1 MTIQEHYKVEGE
13 NNENN
18 DGWLIVSSEGGVVY
32 DFLSEFDAK
41 LICAISND
49 LLAQGIDPDFDDV
62 EADYRWQ
69 MYRRIEKLEEQLKK
83 LQK

>member
-1 MTIQEHYKVEGE
+1 MTTHEHYKVEGE
-13 NNENN
+13 NNKNN
-18 DGWLIVSSEGGVVY
+18 DGWIIVSSEGGVVY

-49 LLAQGIDPDFDDV
+49 LLAQGVDPSFDDV